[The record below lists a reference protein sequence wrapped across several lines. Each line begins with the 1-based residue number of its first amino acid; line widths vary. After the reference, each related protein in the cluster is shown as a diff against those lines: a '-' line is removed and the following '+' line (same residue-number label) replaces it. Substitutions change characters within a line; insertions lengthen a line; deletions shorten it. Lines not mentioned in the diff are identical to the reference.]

1 MERPLRDDRNGVEF
15 FEGRL
20 LERHTPPTSSPN
32 ELFFIRTC
40 TKVTI
45 KVMSNHRISEGSKEV
60 AAMQYLQRHVS
71 QDEEKREA
79 GVQQMIARVENVL
92 KSHHIIPCVEALY
105 DSGESE
111 GELYIIMPFFEDKK
125 YLLTEPEARN
135 CLKQILKGVE
145 TLQEAGVCSRNLRLE
160 NIVVRDDTFAIV
172 MDSADFAF
180 AIKIPY
186 IINENGIRQRCRI
199 KADRACGKHYYMSPE
214 IWESVEPFDGHA
226 VDVWALGPIL
236 FMMVCGMPPWHT
248 AAFFDENFRYF
259 SAGHFEQL
267 AIERFEISAEL
278 SNLLQ
283 GMFWLNPEDRLSLGQ
298 IRDHPWMALP
308 NENMR

>member
-1 MERPLRDDRNGVEF
+1 
-15 FEGRL
+15 
-20 LERHTPPTSSPN
+20 
-32 ELFFIRTC
+32 
-40 TKVTI
+40 
-45 KVMSNHRISEGSKEV
+45 
-60 AAMQYLQRHVS
+60 
-71 QDEEKREA
+71 
-79 GVQQMIARVENVL
+79 
-92 KSHHIIPCVEALY
+92 
-105 DSGESE
+105 
-111 GELYIIMPFFEDKK
+111 
-125 YLLTEPEARN
+125 
-135 CLKQILKGVE
+135 
-145 TLQEAGVCSRNLRLE
+145 
-160 NIVVRDDTFAIV
+160 
-172 MDSADFAF
+172 
-180 AIKIPY
+180 
-186 IINENGIRQRCRI
+186 
-199 KADRACGKHYYMSPE
+199 MSPE